1 MGGEN
6 FGRLTPQ
13 LFISF
18 FAIKMARPEKQW
30 LDYFSMDVEKDNKI
44 KFLKAK
50 FWLVWFAMYV
60 ELLQFIY
67 KEWYYI
73 EFTDDNML
81 LFMSETW
88 LKEEETK
95 LMLEFMLLKDLFNKS
110 IFDQYW
116 ILTSTGIQ
124 KRYAEWT
131 KKRNNIM
138 VENAIWIVWNYDHIG
153 LKDTLTQLKDTLTEL
168 IPPIST
174 QSKVKESKLNKRKEN
189 NIFIPPSLQ
198 EVIDYFSANGYTAE
212 TAERAY
218 RWYDVA
224 DRHDSTGKKVINWK
238 QKMNN
243 VRFKPENTKK
253 YTKTEYLQIE
263 AERERDKVWA
273 TAKYWDAI
281 IKKAISVY
289 NENN

>member
-1 MGGEN
+1 
-6 FGRLTPQ
+6 
-13 LFISF
+13 
-18 FAIKMARPEKQW
+18 MARPEKQW

-95 LMLEFMLLKDLFNKS
+95 LMLEFMLLKDLFNKP
-110 IFDQYW
+110 IFDKYW

-131 KKRNNIM
+131 KKRNNII
-138 VENAIWIVWNYDHIG
+138 VESAIWIVWNYDHIG
-153 LKDTLTQLKDTLTEL
+153 LKDTLTELKEELTGLKYPE
-168 IPPIST
+168 ST
-174 QSKVKESKLNKRKEN
+174 QSKVKETKVNKRKEN
-189 NIFIPPSLQ
+189 NIFVPPTLQ
-198 EVIDYFSANGYTAE
+198 EVIDYFSANGYTTE

-218 RWYDVA
+218 KWYDVA
-224 DRHDSTGKKVINWK
+224 DRHDSTGKKVANRK
-238 QKMNN
+238 QKMVQ

-263 AERERDKVWA
+263 AERERDKAWT
-273 TAKYWDAI
+273 TAKYWDAV
-281 IKKAISVY
+281 IKKAITVY